1 MSETTKQYRNPEE
14 WTTAEMDAHTARGGE
29 SQVWLDMG
37 KIEGNVPRPG
47 SRATL
52 VRPMSA
58 KERKREA
65 KRTEGVPRPTTFY
78 DGTTDH
84 KRVAVEQ
91 ARVMRRKA
99 QPAA

>member
-29 SQVWLDMG
+29 SLVWLDMG
-37 KIEGNVPRPG
+37 KIEGNVPRAS

-52 VRPMSA
+52 VRPLSA

-65 KRTEGVPRPTTFY
+65 KRTEGMERPITFY
-78 DGTTDH
+78 DGAVDW
-84 KRVAVEQ
+84 KRVEVEA